1 MLYFRF
7 LIPRLELVIL
17 LNVDSSV
24 LAILAVHP
32 VIAPVVSTSITAPST
47 GCGVGVTSF
56 ANSASSVRRGRPLLA
71 PDLGCEEGG
80 EAEEVVD
87 MESLKS
93 IIFVELRVE
102 MGICC

>member
-7 LIPRLELVIL
+7 PIPRLELVIL

-32 VIAPVVSTSITAPST
+32 VIAPVVSTALTPST
-47 GCGVGVTSF
+47 GRGEVTSF

-71 PDLGCEEGG
+71 PDLGCEDGG